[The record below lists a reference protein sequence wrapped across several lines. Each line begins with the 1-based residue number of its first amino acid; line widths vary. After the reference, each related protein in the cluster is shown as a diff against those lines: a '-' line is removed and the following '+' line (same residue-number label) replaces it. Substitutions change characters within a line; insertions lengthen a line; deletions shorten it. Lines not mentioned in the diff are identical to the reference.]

1 MSKLMI
7 GYPTVEC
14 ESGTPGAKFNE
25 YKGTY
30 FLERDKP
37 DATFFDRDM
46 PEEKSFSGKVVKP
59 LTKGKSYPAIIG
71 KEWQA
76 TNARGYPKTYAKL
89 TVNFGPREGWKEIT
103 AVLQD
108 GGEQG
113 KQSYVRGYNAPNAK
127 K

>member
-1 MSKLMI
+1 MPN

-14 ESGTPGAKFNE
+14 DETTQGAKFNE

-30 FLERDKP
+30 FVEMDKP
-37 DATFFDRDM
+37 NATFYDRDT
-46 PEEKSFSGKVVKP
+46 PEERSFSGKVIRAP
-59 LTKGKSYPAIIG
+59 AKGKSYPAIIG

-76 TNARGYPKTYAKL
+76 TNARGYGKTYAKL

-103 AVLQD
+103 AVLKD

-113 KQSYVRGYNAPNAK
+113 KQSYVRGYSAPNAK